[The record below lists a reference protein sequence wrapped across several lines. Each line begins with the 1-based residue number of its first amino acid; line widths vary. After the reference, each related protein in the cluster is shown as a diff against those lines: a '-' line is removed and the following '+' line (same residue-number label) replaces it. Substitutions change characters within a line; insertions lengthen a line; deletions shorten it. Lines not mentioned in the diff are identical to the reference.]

1 MASNTETYGN
11 ILALGHDTMNEGDY
25 LQLATFLKNL
35 HKTNEAP
42 EIMSKTSYSRNI
54 GVKYETYKSNRI
66 YEIKINTVTKIWYRG
81 RGSTIMIVGTVDDTP
96 FELDDDTF
104 IDLWNCRLT
113 FLGAKNIRRSMD
125 GIEETF
131 ETQGDFIKYVKQRE
145 KDTILEEDLADYDPC
160 LRDTYY
166 TRCLLG
172 CDIEID

>member
-42 EIMSKTSYSRNI
+42 EIMSQKSYSRNI
-54 GVKYETYKSNRI
+54 GVKYQTYKSNRI
-66 YEIKINTVTKIWYRG
+66 YEIKINTVTKIWYRR
-81 RGSTIMIVGTVDDTP
+81 RGPTIMIVGTVDDTP
-96 FELDDDTF
+96 FELNEDTF
-104 IDLWNCRLT
+104 VDLWNSRLT

-131 ETQGDFIKYVKQRE
+131 ETHGDFIKYVKQRE

-160 LRDTYY
+160 FCDTYY

-172 CDIEID
+172 CDIQID